1 MIAEM
6 GERIQNLFAAFRALE
21 EFGLERQGDEQ
32 KQASEPHEGGHTTS
46 QALETSSLSSPAGGE
61 KSNQRRYSDAE
72 AVDTNH
78 QGSLRFLFFHHSQ
91 CSSFVLE
98 TAYTS
103 AATQR
108 RDAQVL
114 GIMRRVRSKLEGRD
128 FGVQHKMSV
137 HEQVR
142 NT

>member
-1 MIAEM
+1 M
-6 GERIQNLFAAFRALE
+6 
-21 EFGLERQGDEQ
+21 
-32 KQASEPHEGGHTTS
+32 
-46 QALETSSLSSPAGGE
+46 
-61 KSNQRRYSDAE
+61 
-72 AVDTNH
+72 
-78 QGSLRFLFFHHSQ
+78 
-91 CSSFVLE
+91 LE

-137 HEQVR
+137 HEQVMILQKGR
-142 NT
+142 GYNSGINSFLISRLPKQLNNHCQWIIFVPCMKAGQVGYKQENKRARRLLLTTNNEEE

>member
-1 MIAEM
+1 M
-6 GERIQNLFAAFRALE
+6 
-21 EFGLERQGDEQ
+21 
-32 KQASEPHEGGHTTS
+32 
-46 QALETSSLSSPAGGE
+46 
-61 KSNQRRYSDAE
+61 YSCI
-72 AVDTNH
+72 
-78 QGSLRFLFFHHSQ
+78 SI
-91 CSSFVLE
+91 E

-142 NT
+142 NRVISTKGTIQVLTFLVCIDCQNNRAIIVSG